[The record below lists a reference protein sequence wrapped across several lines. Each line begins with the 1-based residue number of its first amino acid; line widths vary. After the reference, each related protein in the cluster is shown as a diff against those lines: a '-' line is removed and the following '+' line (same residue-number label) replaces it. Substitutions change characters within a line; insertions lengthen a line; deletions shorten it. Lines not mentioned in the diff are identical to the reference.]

1 MKSRDQLLLEEAYQE
16 IIDSSEVPIDPRY
29 EYKYFRGVTDEELE
43 KIKELGHLLPSLDL
57 IPNDNEVLEQV
68 FGEDYYSMSERQVTR
83 ALKGMIPWFTGN
95 LKSLQGGVNLTK
107 DFDNAKGYGEFVV
120 AVKIPSHE
128 VADLDKVYAIAK
140 DSSNVKVGAV
150 YDVSARKWI

>member
-29 EYKYFRGVTDEELE
+29 EYKYFRGVTDDEIEE
-43 KIKELGHLLPSLDL
+43 IKKLGHLLPSLDL

-68 FGEDYYSMSERQVTR
+68 FGEEYFEMSERQVTR

-107 DFDNAKGYGEFVV
+107 DFDNSKGYYM
-120 AVKIPSHE
+120 H
-128 VADLDKVYAIAK
+128 
-140 DSSNVKVGAV
+140 
-150 YDVSARKWI
+150 